1 MFFLKFFWR
10 NFKEDKTFNWFYVL
24 CLSLGVVGL
33 LLVETFKISIEDKVN
48 ANAKSFIAGDMA
60 ISSRRAIAEK
70 DQKTISD
77 FFQRHQLQ
85 FSNWIETYSLV
96 SKLSPNS
103 ELAKLANVNF
113 VSDSFPFY
121 GGIFDENEQ
130 LLSRERWQ
138 KLHTQRIAYV
148 SQDLAYQLEL
158 KNFDKIKIGE
168 ATFEV
173 QLIFKK
179 DLFSTFRGFSLAP
192 KLFISTNFIK
202 ETELIKFGSTATYN
216 YSIKTPPNKK
226 VDLLKIEL
234 WNQLEDK
241 TIKVNGPV
249 ESSQQISRSINLL
262 IDYLS
267 LITLL
272 TYLLSLVGIYYF
284 SEHYLSKQI
293 KNYAIYKSMGITNGF
308 IFKSNLFHIL
318 FLTILGA
325 LLSSVLLIAAESSI
339 EMAFAKFVGETLV
352 FNVTLI
358 SFFRVLI
365 LALIG
370 GVLALSPLIWG
381 ALQIPVSIVFKDLP
395 AEISRINKFYFF
407 PLLIYVVFLAIVLSH
422 SYKLGFIF
430 IGTVFIL
437 VLIGALIFR
446 LLTTF
451 LEGIARQFSIVFKH
465 AIFMMSR
472 YFTSSFTIF
481 ICLLIGMTLT
491 VFIMQIDQS
500 LRNEFTSSDEKRR
513 PDVFMFDLQDSDY
526 EQFMKIAKENQF
538 NITMMSPM
546 IRARLISI
554 NGEKT
559 SERVEAGE
567 SNFQTREEQS
577 SNQMRNRGVNLSY
590 RSHLSWSETI
600 VEGQFNGADC
610 KQEICEVSLEQSY
623 ARRIKAKLND
633 LLLFDISG
641 VEIKAK
647 VTSLRSVKWTS
658 FEPNFFILFQ
668 PNVINEAPKTYLAS
682 FKVINAKEKQMIFKV
697 MAKYFPSVS
706 LLDLSEVVGRVIKVF
721 NLMAQA
727 IKIISI
733 LSLMAALIVLMSVS
747 FNHMDIRKKEMS
759 LFFMLGLK
767 KDKIFQIFNWEFI
780 CIVLISTLLA
790 ICFGSCLT
798 FLVMKYGFSSSA
810 QFLVGEI
817 ALTLISIIAL
827 LFLIFF
833 LRMKY
838 LLNNLLFFR

>member
-10 NFKEDKTFNWFYVL
+10 NFKEDKAFNWFYVL

-33 LLVETFKISIEDKVN
+33 LLVETFKLSIEDKVN

-60 ISSRRAIAEK
+60 ISSLRTITEK
-70 DQKTISD
+70 DKNTINI
-77 FFQRHQLQ
+77 FFKKNQLQ
-85 FSNWIETYSLV
+85 YSEWIETYSLV
-96 SKLSPNS
+96 SKKDRND

-113 VSDSFPFY
+113 VSDTFPFY
-121 GGIFDENEQ
+121 GGIFDGNDN
-130 LLSRERWQ
+130 LLSRDRWNL
-138 KLHTQRIAYV
+138 LHREKIAYV
-148 SQDLAYQLEL
+148 SQDLAFQLEL
-158 KNFDKIKIGE
+158 KDADKLKIGE
-168 ATFEV
+168 AVFIV
-173 QLIFKK
+173 KLIYSR

-202 ETELIKFGSTATYN
+202 DTQLIKFGSTATFN
-216 YSIKTPPNKK
+216 YSIKTQANQNIDK
-226 VDLLKIEL
+226 LKLEL
-234 WNQLEDK
+234 WNTLDDK

-284 SEHYLSKQI
+284 SEHFLSKQI
-293 KNYAIYKSMGITNGF
+293 KNYAIYKSMGITNSF
-308 IFKSNLFHIL
+308 IFKSNLIHIL
-318 FLTILGA
+318 LLTVFGAIFSAIL
-325 LLSSVLLIAAESSI
+325 LVFAESSI

-352 FNVTLI
+352 FKVTAL
-358 SFFRVLI
+358 SFFRVLS
-365 LALIG
+365 LAMVG
-370 GVLALSPLIWG
+370 GVLSLSPLIWG

-395 AEISRINKFYFF
+395 AEISKINKIYFLPF
-407 PLLIYVVFLAIVLSH
+407 LIYVICLAVILSH

-430 IGTVFIL
+430 IGAVFVLVIL
-437 VLIGALIFR
+437 SGIIFKIFS
-446 LLTTF
+446 TI
-451 LEGIARQFSIVFKH
+451 LERVARNFKVEFKQ
-465 AIFMMSR
+465 AIYMMSR
-472 YFTSSFTIF
+472 YFTSTFTIF

-513 PDVFMFDLQDSDY
+513 PDVFMFDLQDADY
-526 EQFMKIAKENQF
+526 EEF
-538 NITMMSPM
+538 NKQAIDNHFKITMMSPM
-546 IRARLISI
+546 IRARLLSI

-559 SERVEAGE
+559 SERIEVGE
-567 SNFQTREEQS
+567 NNFQTREEQS

-590 RSHLSWSETI
+590 RKELSWSETI
-600 VEGQFNGADC
+600 VEGKFNGNDC
-610 KQEICEVSLEQSY
+610 HTDICEVSLEQSY

-633 LLLFDISG
+633 ILLFDISG
-641 VEIKAK
+641 IEVKGK

-668 PNVINEAPKTYLAS
+668 PNVINDAPKTFLAS
-682 FKVINAKEKQMIFKV
+682 FKVNDSKEKQVIFKV

-733 LSLMAALIVLMSVS
+733 LSLIAALIVLMSVS

-759 LFFMLGLK
+759 LFYMLGLGK
-767 KDKIFQIFNWEFI
+767 NIIFKIFNIEFI
-780 CIVLISTLLA
+780 FIILICTLLSLF
-790 ICFGSCLT
+790 FGSSLT
-798 FLVMKYGFSSSA
+798 YIVMKYGFNSTA
-810 QFLVGEI
+810 QYLFGEI
-817 ALTLISIIAL
+817 LLILFSIVLL
-827 LFLIFF
+827 LFIIFI